1 MSNSK
6 DAVRKILDAVKADK
20 RTSLTAPE
28 GKLVCDAYGIPVP
41 KEGVAKSAA
50 EAAKIATDMGFPVV
64 MKIVSPDILHKTE
77 AGGVMVGVK
86 TAADA
91 EKNYA
96 TILANA
102 KKYKADAKI
111 EGIQVQQMLLGG
123 QEVIIG
129 AVTDG
134 SFGKLVAFGLG
145 GVLVEVLKDITF
157 RLAPATKEDA
167 LSMLDGIQ
175 AHEMLK
181 GVRGSDPANRDA
193 IADIIVNVSKLITDF
208 PEIAEMDL
216 NPVFATKSNAIAADV
231 RIVVDFEPKPPRP
244 RPNHDDIVRQM
255 NRIMKPKS
263 VAVIG
268 ASAENGKIGN
278 SVMKN
283 LINGGYKGEIY
294 PIHPKA
300 DEIMGKKVYKSV
312 KDVPGEVDIA
322 VFAIPANFV
331 AGALIECGEKKV
343 VGAIL
348 IPSGYAETGNI
359 KGQEEIQAIGQK
371 YGIRLMGPNIY
382 GFYYTH
388 ANLCATFCTAY
399 DVKGSAALSS
409 QSGGIG
415 MAIIG
420 FSRSAKMGVSAI
432 VGLGNKSDIDE
443 DDLLTFFEQDDNTQI
458 IAQHCED
465 LKDGRAFAEVAKR
478 VSKKKPIVVLK
489 AGRTSAGAKAASS
502 HTGALAGNDK
512 IYEDVFNQSGVIRA
526 RSLRDMLEFA
536 RGIPV
541 LPTPK
546 GENVVIITGAGGS
559 GVLLSDACIDNNLQ
573 ADDDPAGSRCGVPQ
587 VHPAVRRGRQPGR
600 HHRRRAADH
609 LRQHRQ
615 ARARRPAHP
624 FADPRLLA
632 HHRDAADG
640 VCEEH
645 GRGEE
650 RDEGQGHREADRG
663 LAGRRHRGRGSRR
676 LSLPERH
683 RRLRLLDRNSGRG
696 ARREVQVGARRGPAV
711 SVNSSHSGMR
721 ASRGPG
727 MRIPGSRC
735 ARTGMHGNQARFAF
749 QPSRCHRPIQR
760 RGDGEAGAGRQ
771 RIDHEILKS
780 GMPARRPELQNL
792 DHADHHDGDRCR
804 EQPVPRIGQAEASPT
819 RTKASACSPSWPRSE
834 CGRKRGGPSVAKVTA
849 AARSQAMIL
858 RMMVIATG

>member
-1 MSNSK
+1 MSHSK

-20 RTSLTAPE
+20 RSSLTAPE

-50 EAAKIATDMGFPVV
+50 EAVKLASGMGFPVV

-86 TAADA
+86 TADDV

-157 RLAPATKEDA
+157 RLAPATKQDA

-193 IADIIVNVSKLITDF
+193 IADIIVNVSQLITDF
-208 PEIAEMDL
+208 PEISEMDL
-216 NPVFATKSNAIAADV
+216 NPVFATKSDAIAADV
-231 RIVVDFEPKPPRP
+231 RIVVDFAPPPPRP

-268 ASAENGKIGN
+268 ASAETGKIGN

-331 AGALIECGEKKV
+331 AAALTECGEKKV

-348 IPSGYAETGNI
+348 IPSGYAETGNM

-559 GVLLSDACIDNNLQ
+559 GVLLSDACIDNKLSLMTIPPDLDAAFRKFIPPFGAAGNPVDITGGEPPITYVNTVKLGLE
-573 ADDDPAGSRCGVPQ
+573 DPRIHSLILGYWHTIVTPPMVFAKNMVEVKNAMKAKGIEKPIVASLAGDIEVEE
-587 VHPAVRRGRQPGR
+587 
-600 HHRRRAADH
+600 AADY
-609 LRQHRQ
+609 LYQNGIV
-615 ARARRPAHP
+615 AYAYSTEIPVAVLG
-624 FADPRLLA
+624 AKYKWA
-632 HHRDAADG
+632 
-640 VCEEH
+640 
-645 GRGEE
+645 
-650 RDEGQGHREADRG
+650 
-663 LAGRRHRGRGSRR
+663 
-676 LSLPERH
+676 
-683 RRLRLLDRNSGRG
+683 RG
-696 ARREVQVGARRGPAV
+696 AG
-711 SVNSSHSGMR
+711 
-721 ASRGPG
+721 
-727 MRIPGSRC
+727 
-735 ARTGMHGNQARFAF
+735 
-749 QPSRCHRPIQR
+749 
-760 RGDGEAGAGRQ
+760 
-771 RIDHEILKS
+771 L
-780 GMPARRPELQNL
+780 L
-792 DHADHHDGDRCR
+792 
-804 EQPVPRIGQAEASPT
+804 
-819 RTKASACSPSWPRSE
+819 
-834 CGRKRGGPSVAKVTA
+834 
-849 AARSQAMIL
+849 
-858 RMMVIATG
+858 

>member
-1 MSNSK
+1 MSHSK

-50 EAAKIATDMGFPVV
+50 EAVKLAGGMGFPVV

-86 TAADA
+86 TADDV

-157 RLAPATKEDA
+157 RMAPATKDDA

-175 AHEMLK
+175 AHELLK
-181 GVRGSDPANRDA
+181 GVRGSDPANREA
-193 IADIIVNVSKLITDF
+193 IAGIIVNVSQLITDF
-208 PEIAEMDL
+208 PEISEMDL
-216 NPVFATKSNAIAADV
+216 NPVFATKSDAIAADV
-231 RIVVDFEPKPPRP
+231 RIVVDFDPKPPRP

-268 ASAENGKIGN
+268 ASAETGKIGN

-331 AGALIECGEKKV
+331 AAALTECGEKKV

-348 IPSGYAETGNI
+348 VPSGYAETGNM

-559 GVLLSDACIDNNLQ
+559 GVLLSDACIDNKLSLMQIPPDLDAAFRKFIPPFGAAGNPVDITGGEPPITYVNTVKLGLE
-573 ADDDPAGSRCGVPQ
+573 DPRIHSLILGYWHTIVTPPMVFAKNMVEVKNAMKAKGIEKPIVASLAGDIEVEE
-587 VHPAVRRGRQPGR
+587 
-600 HHRRRAADH
+600 AADY
-609 LRQHRQ
+609 LYQNGIV
-615 ARARRPAHP
+615 AYAYSTEIPVAVLG
-624 FADPRLLA
+624 AKYKWA
-632 HHRDAADG
+632 
-640 VCEEH
+640 
-645 GRGEE
+645 
-650 RDEGQGHREADRG
+650 
-663 LAGRRHRGRGSRR
+663 
-676 LSLPERH
+676 
-683 RRLRLLDRNSGRG
+683 RG
-696 ARREVQVGARRGPAV
+696 AG
-711 SVNSSHSGMR
+711 
-721 ASRGPG
+721 
-727 MRIPGSRC
+727 
-735 ARTGMHGNQARFAF
+735 
-749 QPSRCHRPIQR
+749 
-760 RGDGEAGAGRQ
+760 
-771 RIDHEILKS
+771 L
-780 GMPARRPELQNL
+780 L
-792 DHADHHDGDRCR
+792 
-804 EQPVPRIGQAEASPT
+804 
-819 RTKASACSPSWPRSE
+819 
-834 CGRKRGGPSVAKVTA
+834 
-849 AARSQAMIL
+849 
-858 RMMVIATG
+858 

>member
-1 MSNSK
+1 MSHSK

-50 EAAKIATDMGFPVV
+50 EAVKLATGMGFPVV

-77 AGGVMVGVK
+77 AGGVTVGVK
-86 TAADA
+86 TAADVEA
-91 EKNYA
+91 NYA

-157 RLAPATKEDA
+157 RLAPATKQDA

-181 GVRGSDPANRDA
+181 GVRGSDPADRDA
-193 IADIIVNVSKLITDF
+193 IADIIVNVSQLITDF
-208 PEIAEMDL
+208 PEISEMDL
-216 NPVFATKSNAIAADV
+216 NPVFATKADAIAADV
-231 RIVVDFEPKPPRP
+231 RIVVDFDPKPPRP

-268 ASAENGKIGN
+268 ASAETGKIGN

-331 AGALIECGEKKV
+331 AAALIECGEKKV

-348 IPSGYAETGNI
+348 IPSGYAETGNMT
-359 KGQEEIQAIGQK
+359 GQEEIQAIGQK

-559 GVLLSDACIDNNLQ
+559 GVLLSDACIDNKLSLMQIPPDLDAAFRKFIPPFGAAGNPVDITGGEPPITYVNTVKLGLE
-573 ADDDPAGSRCGVPQ
+573 DPRIHSLILGYWHTIVTPPMVFAKNMVEVKNAMKAKGIEKPIVASLAGDIEVEE
-587 VHPAVRRGRQPGR
+587 
-600 HHRRRAADH
+600 AADY
-609 LRQHRQ
+609 LYQNGIV
-615 ARARRPAHP
+615 AYAYSTEIPVAVLG
-624 FADPRLLA
+624 AKYKWA
-632 HHRDAADG
+632 
-640 VCEEH
+640 
-645 GRGEE
+645 
-650 RDEGQGHREADRG
+650 
-663 LAGRRHRGRGSRR
+663 
-676 LSLPERH
+676 
-683 RRLRLLDRNSGRG
+683 RG
-696 ARREVQVGARRGPAV
+696 AG
-711 SVNSSHSGMR
+711 
-721 ASRGPG
+721 
-727 MRIPGSRC
+727 
-735 ARTGMHGNQARFAF
+735 
-749 QPSRCHRPIQR
+749 
-760 RGDGEAGAGRQ
+760 
-771 RIDHEILKS
+771 L
-780 GMPARRPELQNL
+780 L
-792 DHADHHDGDRCR
+792 
-804 EQPVPRIGQAEASPT
+804 
-819 RTKASACSPSWPRSE
+819 
-834 CGRKRGGPSVAKVTA
+834 
-849 AARSQAMIL
+849 
-858 RMMVIATG
+858 